1 MENQNV
7 HLTASGKRCQ
17 NSKMPSLMSVG
28 SLYSTRD
35 GQQQRDLSQ
44 FLYDT
49 NHKMKELKANKAKL
63 GTLLGVYLPTI
74 QNVFGVIMFIRL
86 HWVVGMAGLFHA
98 LIIVVLCCLV
108 TFFTSISLA
117 AIATNGIF
125 EEGGPY
131 FVIAR
136 NLSPEFGGAIGVLF
150 FLANAVATSMYVVGN
165 IEVLLTYVA
174 PDLPQF
180 GTALTRTDMDMANT
194 FRIYGSFLLVFMF
207 LVVCA
212 GVRFTQMFAPISLAC
227 VIVSIA
233 SVYIG
238 VFVIDVTNSPQICL
252 VGEKII
258 KYGALDN
265 GQPLNETCSK
275 AVDSVLWKSYC
286 EKDNNTGSVN
296 CDPYFMENDVRI
308 IDAVPGLNS
317 DLSMRNFWPHYLL
330 EGESAP
336 RLAGRPEVEVTQD
349 ITSDFF
355 VLLAIFFPAVTG
367 IMTGCNMSGD
377 LDDPQK
383 SIPLGTISAQL
394 TTSFVFISFI
404 VFYGCTVERPLL
416 TDKYG
421 ESLGGRLV
429 SGKIA
434 WPTEWTMVAGVL
446 ASTFGAGLQSLFC
459 AARLIQPVAKDELIP
474 FLKPLGKLNK
484 WNEPF
489 RALLLAYAI
498 AELSILI
505 GAVDH
510 IAPIVD
516 FFFLMC
522 YCFIN
527 IVCTLQ
533 TLLKAPNWRPR
544 FRFYHWSL
552 SLIGAILAF
561 FIMIATHWE
570 YAIIVIVMCITIHR
584 YIEYRGAKKE
594 WGHGT
599 QGLALTAAHYSLLKI
614 EDKDIHPKNWRPQLQ
629 VYLKFQLPT
638 DKLTNETS
646 LVLAGMLKGG
656 QGLLMITSFV
666 CVKEFGKNTDAAIAS
681 EKKMIKSTMSSLGI
695 RGFVRVI
702 PCTNLAEAMCVN
714 TLGAGIGGLRPNTVM
729 LRWPTHWMDYKRLKD
744 VNYWTFIHAIFC
756 TATSNMCLL
765 LPKGEFPTLKDTVS
779 GYIDV
784 WWFAQDGGLLILLP
798 CLLRRHSVWRNC
810 QTRIFAVVDPV
821 DDIAQVQRQLEN
833 WVYQL
838 RVEAKVKVVVI
849 SNSNLQ
855 VFTAEREKV
864 ILERKKLAIQL
875 GLSKHDQ
882 SKEPQYIIDN
892 VSNKPRRNSLDHDK
906 PTNGM
911 CSVSLDSD
919 SSSSKCPNSECPFKG
934 EEDMWNNATKQMRT
948 ALHVNQVIRKISSLS
963 KLVILNLP
971 LSPKHQELMPVYL
984 EHVEA
989 LTDKLPTVL
998 LARGSGK
1005 EVITVFS

>member
-1 MENQNV
+1 MYNRQI
-7 HLTASGKRCQ
+7 LTGRILQ
-17 NSKMPSLMSVG
+17 
-28 SLYSTRD
+28 
-35 GQQQRDLSQ
+35 
-44 FLYDT
+44 
-49 NHKMKELKANKAKL
+49 KAKL

-174 PDLPQF
+174 PELPQF
-180 GTALTRTDMDMANT
+180 GNALTRTDTDMANT

-238 VFVIDVTNSPQICL
+238 VFVIDVTTSPQICL
-252 VGEKII
+252 VGEKVI
-258 KYGALDN
+258 KYGALGND
-265 GQPLNETCSK
+265 QPLNVTCSK
-275 AVDSVLWKSYC
+275 AVDGILWKSYC
-286 EKDNNTGSVN
+286 AKDNNTGNVN

-317 DLSMRNFWPHYLL
+317 DLSIRNFWPHYLL

-336 RLAGRPEVEVTQD
+336 RLTGRPEVEVTQD

-421 ESLGGRLV
+421 DSLGGRLV

-570 YAIIVIVMCITIHR
+570 YAIVVIVMCISIHR

-629 VYLKFQLPT
+629 VYLKFLLPT
-638 DKLTNETS
+638 DNLINETS

-656 QGLLMITSFV
+656 QGLLMITSFI
-666 CVKEFGKNTDAAIAS
+666 CVKEFGKHTDAAIAS
-681 EKKMIKSTMSSLGI
+681 KKKMIKSTMSSLGI

-765 LPKGEFPTLKDTVS
+765 LPKGEFPTLKDTVT

-821 DDIAQVQRQLEN
+821 DDVAEVQSQLEN

-864 ILERKKLAIQL
+864 ILERKKLAIHL

-882 SKEPQYIIDN
+882 SKEH
-892 VSNKPRRNSLDHDK
+892 LLHF
-906 PTNGM
+906 
-911 CSVSLDSD
+911 
-919 SSSSKCPNSECPFKG
+919 SECPFKG
-934 EEDMWNNATKQMRT
+934 EEDMWNNATRQMRT